1 MRDIKLI
8 LLAEEDGSREQLVEN
23 ATKCPKVG
31 AEGGNTSIQ
40 DFRREPQ
47 KVYPRLRFLSDSLAD
62 GFTSSRKRIVPKSV
76 SAMCPDS

>member
-40 DFRREPQ
+40 DFRRDVGTGATEGVPTTALL
-47 KVYPRLRFLSDSLAD
+47 VRFA
-62 GFTSSRKRIVPKSV
+62 R
-76 SAMCPDS
+76 